1 MIHENSF
8 AVSRFENRN
17 DVISWRVAGWLHGVR
32 IRKNFKSKEA
42 AAAEKAV
49 LELKAL
55 QIDAGLRTSAT
66 CLSEEQVR
74 EAESAFNRLKDRP
87 KSLSFYLDYA
97 LTNYRERACQQSLA
111 NAVTEYVSEKTRE
124 HAQNLISDCQLT
136 TIKRHLVVLRKHF
149 PKAAAADLS
158 AMQLTTYCR
167 RGNVGLKTYNN
178 RRGILSTFFK
188 FAF

>member
-17 DVISWRVAGWLHGVR
+17 SVISWRVAGWLHGVR
-32 IRKNFKSKEA
+32 IRKNFKSKEE

-87 KSLSFYLDYA
+87 KRAYESPRASL
-97 LTNYRERACQQSLA
+97 NCYRKFRFGPTINRCPLAGVMLVSLEPRTRASPTSSRCGP
-111 NAVTEYVSEKTRE
+111 TCVSSVSAKQWRATR
-124 HAQNLISDCQLT
+124 
-136 TIKRHLVVLRKHF
+136 
-149 PKAAAADLS
+149 
-158 AMQLTTYCR
+158 
-167 RGNVGLKTYNN
+167 N
-178 RRGILSTFFK
+178 RAEPG
-188 FAF
+188 